1 MADTDLSSTS
11 LGLAAYAEFADR
23 YASVAP
29 TKAHNALY
37 ERPATI
43 ALVGDVSGLRILD
56 AGCGPGIFSEI
67 FARNGA
73 TVHAF
78 DITPRMVELARIRCA
93 GLPVTLAEGNLAE
106 PLNWL
111 QDASF
116 DKIVCAL
123 ALDYVAD
130 LAPVFKEFRRVAS
143 PGATLVFS
151 MSHPMRDWMDER
163 THGAWTYFDTSRFD
177 MYWGGFGEP
186 KPFVQSYRRPLAAIL
201 NDLVESGWN
210 LESLVEPKPLEE
222 MKTVDPEHYA
232 ELSMTPAFICV
243 RARC

>member
-163 THGAWTYFDTSRFD
+163 THGVLIC
-177 MYWGGFGEP
+177 M
-186 KPFVQSYRRPLAAIL
+186 
-201 NDLVESGWN
+201 ES
-210 LESLVEPKPLEE
+210 
-222 MKTVDPEHYA
+222 
-232 ELSMTPAFICV
+232 
-243 RARC
+243 